1 MCVCALGVLC
11 VCVCVYAVPSHKF
24 RELQFTSQRQ
34 FAVLSHFKHTVVTCT
49 TYSIYSLNHF
59 YRTKSRFHSIVL
71 TRWKSFFPICN
82 LVSLQSLARSLARAR
97 TQRIPTLKL
106 LRTLQQTSIPL
117 QTTVNRSKLE
127 YLTSI
132 HTINWRANKKTVFY
146 LWKRAILNLKRDSIF
161 FFFIFHFICYAHRR
175 HLLFSVCLHG

>member
-1 MCVCALGVLC
+1 MCVCAL
-11 VCVCVYAVPSHKF
+11 CVCVYAVPNHKF

-34 FAVLSHFKHTVVTCT
+34 FAVLSHFKRTVVTCT

-59 YRTKSRFHSIVL
+59 YRSTSLFHSIVL

-82 LVSLQSLARSLARAR
+82 LVSLQSVARTR

-117 QTTVNRSKLE
+117 LQTTVNRSKLE
-127 YLTSI
+127 YLTSTPSTDVQQQKNCI
-132 HTINWRANKKTVFY
+132 LSGNERFY
-146 LWKRAILNLKRDSIF
+146 LSF
-161 FFFIFHFICYAHRR
+161 
-175 HLLFSVCLHG
+175 HLLRSPPASPFLRLST